1 MASNACQFPY
11 SSYCQVGDG
20 GGFRTGETT
29 GEKML
34 RARSDSNCDAFYS
47 VFVWCVCVCIDGGFE
62 GVLAGGG
69 EERMIERERERKKE
83 KKGKEKEQTR
93 HGGEND

>member
-1 MASNACQFPY
+1 
-11 SSYCQVGDG
+11 
-20 GGFRTGETT
+20 
-29 GEKML
+29 
-34 RARSDSNCDAFYS
+34 
-47 VFVWCVCVCIDGGFE
+47 VCIDGGFE

-69 EERMIERERERKKE
+69 EERMRERERERKNE

>member
-1 MASNACQFPY
+1 MA
-11 SSYCQVGDG
+11 G
-20 GGFRTGETT
+20 GLGRGKRLAKKCSALVPTAIVTPFIVYLYG
-29 GEKML
+29 
-34 RARSDSNCDAFYS
+34 
-47 VFVWCVCVCIDGGFE
+47 VCVCIDGGFE

-69 EERMIERERERKKE
+69 EERMRERERESKKE